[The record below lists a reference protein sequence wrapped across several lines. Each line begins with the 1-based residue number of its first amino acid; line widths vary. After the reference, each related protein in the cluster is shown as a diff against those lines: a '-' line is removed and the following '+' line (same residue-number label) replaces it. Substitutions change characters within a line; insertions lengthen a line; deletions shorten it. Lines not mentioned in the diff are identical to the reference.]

1 MQNQQ
6 DYFEIHGL
14 VPAPKGRGLSTS
26 RSGVSKAPPKPHK
39 PRAVPQGCSLY
50 VEPAKPVLS
59 PAMTKKAT
67 NSFQSNPKHRSL
79 IRAVLNKEASD
90 RQKAADYQD
99 TLQSF
104 PNGEQPEVDCYLY
117 ATQAVKKHERGPE
130 KSQPRSR
137 VSIVKQLLITANAKR
152 RALSTV
158 KVT

>member
-26 RSGVSKAPPKPHK
+26 RPAKTSKAP
-39 PRAVPQGCSLY
+39 RGVPQGCSLY

-59 PAMTKKAT
+59 PAMAKKAT
-67 NSFQSNPKHRSL
+67 NSFQSNPKHKTL
-79 IRAVLNKEASD
+79 VRAVLHKEASE

-99 TLQSF
+99 VLQSF
-104 PNGEQPEVDCYLY
+104 PNGEQPDVDCYLY
-117 ATQAVKKHERGPE
+117 ATKAVEKHEKGPE

-137 VSIVKQLLITANAKR
+137 VSMVKQLLITANAKR
-152 RALSTV
+152 RAHSLV
-158 KVT
+158 KVS